1 MSNSFVQLWLAS
13 IAGIATYY
21 LIENLY
27 YEIAS
32 RINGKR
38 YQKFLDDLEEETWE
52 YFED

>member
-13 IAGIATYY
+13 IAGVASYY

-27 YEIAS
+27 YEVVS

>member
-13 IAGIATYY
+13 TAGITTYF
-21 LIENLY
+21 IVENLY
-27 YEIAS
+27 YEIVS

-38 YQKFLDDLEEETWE
+38 YERFLEEMEEETWE